1 MTSTTLT
8 QEQVRQI
15 RLHSSLL
22 YPGGHDGV
30 TTAADVAEHFVALQG
45 QDWVAARLALGVR
58 APGATRASID
68 AEFTAGR
75 LVRSWPMRGTLHV
88 VAARDLGWVQAL
100 TNDRVMR
107 DAPKRRATIG
117 LELALVEKAAAVARE
132 ALAGGGAMTR
142 DELLSLISDA
152 GVPLVAQQ
160 RYHTIW
166 HLAQTGVLV
175 FGPVRDGQH
184 LLVLADEWIK
194 EPRWFDGDA
203 ALVELF
209 RAYVRG
215 HGPCTPED
223 FSWWTKLSVPVSRKA
238 AKLAAATYRD
248 ELVAVDVAGVENWV
262 SATAREAALTNPVPH
277 GTALLLPGFDELYL
291 GLRDRSAHVSAEFSP
306 RLAPGNNGIFKAAV
320 LLDGEIVGTWKSE
333 GNGVDV
339 TPQID
344 LFGDIHRPNMG
355 EAIERYRAFL
365 RG

>member
-1 MTSTTLT
+1 
-8 QEQVRQI
+8 
-15 RLHSSLL
+15 
-22 YPGGHDGV
+22 
-30 TTAADVAEHFVALQG
+30 
-45 QDWVAARLALGVR
+45 
-58 APGATRASID
+58 
-68 AEFTAGR
+68 
-75 LVRSWPMRGTLHV
+75 MRGTLHV

-117 LELALVEKAAAVARE
+117 LDLALVERAAAVARE
-132 ALAGGGAMTR
+132 TLAGGGAMTR
-142 DELLSLISDA
+142 DQLLGAISGA

-184 LLVLADEWIK
+184 MLVLADEWIK

-203 ALVELF
+203 ALAELF
-209 RAYVRG
+209 RTYVRG
-215 HGPCTPED
+215 HGPCAPED

-238 AKLAAATYRD
+238 AKLAAAAYRD

-262 SATAREAALTNPVPH
+262 SAAARDAALANPVPLD
-277 GTALLLPGFDELYL
+277 TALLLPGFDELYL

-306 RLAPGNNGIFKAAV
+306 RLAPGNNGIFKAVV
-320 LLDGEIVGTWKSE
+320 LLDGEIVGTWKAE
-333 GNGVDV
+333 DKGAEA

-344 LFGDIHRPNMG
+344 LFSDIHRPDLS
-355 EAIERYRAFL
+355 EAVERYRVFL
-365 RG
+365 RE